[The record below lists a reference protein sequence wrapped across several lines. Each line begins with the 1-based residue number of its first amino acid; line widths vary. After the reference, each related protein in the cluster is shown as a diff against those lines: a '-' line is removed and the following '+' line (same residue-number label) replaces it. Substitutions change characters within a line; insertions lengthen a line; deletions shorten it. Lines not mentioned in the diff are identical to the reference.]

1 MHIFFFIVAKV
12 RVLTQVI
19 NSQTFYYSVIVQEFF
34 YPFSKSTSP
43 VSILHT
49 QSSAEC
55 PCIQLKVNRE
65 YLIAGNFN
73 SNGIM
78 TLPNVGAIVERW
90 STVIYSHV
98 KKLVEEVY
106 S

>member
-1 MHIFFFIVAKV
+1 M
-12 RVLTQVI
+12 

-34 YPFSKSTSP
+34 YPFSQSTAP

-49 QSSAEC
+49 QSSVAC
-55 PCIQLKVNRE
+55 PCFQLKVNRE
-65 YLIAGNFN
+65 YLIAGHFN

-78 TLPNVGAIVERW
+78 ALPNDGAMVERW
-90 STVIYSHV
+90 SAVVYSRV
-98 KKLVEEVY
+98 KELVEEVY